1 MYARNFNQWQVHAEK
16 LTPGGFCVGRP
27 ANAVPDGDSGALQA
41 ATKRNGSDRH
51 EGEEQTGEHS
61 NKTEKHKRKGAE
73 NKATYHS
80 ANIGAPAGASR
91 ENVLSYGT

>member
-1 MYARNFNQWQVHAEK
+1 MYACNFNQWQVHAEK

-27 ANAVPDGDSGALQA
+27 ANAVPDGDGGALQT